1 MTLEITLAEL
11 VRRRL
16 RYLPRE
22 VVLDTGLRSR
32 GQAGRGLLARAG
44 RTWATLG
51 SHGSRLAH
59 RDSETANTSRVHLDY
74 G

>member
-16 RYLPRE
+16 KYLPRE
-22 VVLDTGLRSR
+22 AVLDGPSVR